1 MGLLEGLADALVD
14 LRIGLRNRG
23 VVALPKVHRLKR
35 RQEFSRVYQSGVRR
49 STRNFTL
56 RALRQCPVWQGKLG
70 RPNLDDSDS
79 DPDAA
84 KDARRAAEQSGRS
97 PTRIGITVSTKV
109 SKRAVVRNRIK
120 RRIRAALREL
130 LPGFSTGWMIVVI
143 VQPVAVRCNYKE
155 ILQELKQLLIE
166 AEVFDGHSGSC
177 VL

>member
-1 MGLLEGLADALVD
+1 M
-14 LRIGLRNRG
+14 
-23 VVALPKVHRLKR
+23 ALPKVHRLKR
-35 RQEFSRVYQSGVRR
+35 RQEFSKVYQAGVRR

-56 RALRQCPVWQGKLG
+56 RALRQFPVHQKKPGL
-70 RPNLDDSDS
+70 PDSDRS
-79 DPDAA
+79 DRNAVDRNAVEPL
-84 KDARRAAEQSGRS
+84 GRS

-130 LPGFSTGWMIVVI
+130 LPGFATGWMIVVI
-143 VQPVAVRCNYKE
+143 VQPVAVKCNYKE

-166 AEVFDGHSGSC
+166 AEVFDGHSGRC

>member
-1 MGLLEGLADALVD
+1 M
-14 LRIGLRNRG
+14 
-23 VVALPKVHRLKR
+23 ALPKVHRLKR
-35 RQEFSRVYQSGVRR
+35 RQEFSKVHQSGVRR

-56 RALRQCPVWQGKLG
+56 RALRQVPVHQRKPGL
-70 RPNLDDSDS
+70 PDSDRS
-79 DPDAA
+79 DRNAVDGNAV
-84 KDARRAAEQSGRS
+84 DRNTAEPLGRS

-130 LPGFSTGWMIVVI
+130 LPGFATGWMIVVI
-143 VQPVAVRCNYKE
+143 VQPVAVKCNYKE

-166 AEVFDGHSGSC
+166 AEVFDGHSGRC

>member
-1 MGLLEGLADALVD
+1 M
-14 LRIGLRNRG
+14 
-23 VVALPKVHRLKR
+23 ALPKVHRLKR
-35 RQEFSRVYQSGVRR
+35 RQEFSKVHQAGVRR

-56 RALRQCPVWQGKLG
+56 RALRQFPARQGKPGL
-70 RPNLDDSDS
+70 PSSDKP
-79 DPDAA
+79 DRDAA
-84 KDARRAAEQSGRS
+84 EKLERS

-130 LPGFSTGWMIVVI
+130 LPGFTTGWMIVVI
-143 VQPVAVRCNYKE
+143 VQPVAVKCNYKE

-166 AEVFDGHSGSC
+166 AEVFDGHSGRC

>member
-1 MGLLEGLADALVD
+1 M
-14 LRIGLRNRG
+14 
-23 VVALPKVHRLKR
+23 ALPKVHRLKR
-35 RQEFSRVYQSGVRR
+35 RQEFSKVYQAGVRR

-56 RALRQCPVWQGKLG
+56 RALRHFPVRQGKSSAPD
-70 RPNLDDSDS
+70 RDDSDKN
-79 DPDAA
+79 AT
-84 KDARRAAEQSGRS
+84 KNAAEQSGRS

-130 LPGFSTGWMIVVI
+130 LPGFPTGWMIIII
-143 VQPVAVRCNYKE
+143 VQPVAVKCNYKE

-166 AEVFDGHSGSC
+166 AEVFDGHSGRC

>member
-1 MGLLEGLADALVD
+1 M
-14 LRIGLRNRG
+14 
-23 VVALPKVHRLKR
+23 
-35 RQEFSRVYQSGVRR
+35 RR

-56 RALRQCPVWQGKLG
+56 RALRQFPALQGKPGL
-70 RPNLDDSDS
+70 PDSDK
-79 DPDAA
+79 PDR
-84 KDARRAAEQSGRS
+84 DATEKLERS

-130 LPGFSTGWMIVVI
+130 LPGFAMGWMIVII
-143 VQPVAVRCNYKE
+143 VQPVAAKCNYKE

-166 AEVFDGHSGSC
+166 AEVFDGHSGRC

>member
-1 MGLLEGLADALVD
+1 
-14 LRIGLRNRG
+14 
-23 VVALPKVHRLKR
+23 VALPKVHRLKR
-35 RQEFSRVYQSGVRR
+35 RQEFSKVYQAGVRR

-56 RALRQCPVWQGKLG
+56 RALRHFPVRQGKSSA
-70 RPNLDDSDS
+70 PDWDDSDKN
-79 DPDAA
+79 AT
-84 KDARRAAEQSGRS
+84 KNAAEQSGRSQSGRS

-130 LPGFSTGWMIVVI
+130 LPGFPTGWMIIII
-143 VQPVAVRCNYKE
+143 VQPVAVKCNYKE

-166 AEVFDGHSGSC
+166 AEVFDGHSGRC

>member
-1 MGLLEGLADALVD
+1 M
-14 LRIGLRNRG
+14 
-23 VVALPKVHRLKR
+23 ALPKVHRLKR
-35 RQEFSRVYQSGVRR
+35 RQEFSKVYQAGVRR

-56 RALRQCPVWQGKLG
+56 RALRHFPVRQGKSSAPD
-70 RPNLDDSDS
+70 RDDSDKS
-79 DPDAA
+79 ATDKSATNKSA
-84 KDARRAAEQSGRS
+84 TKNAAEQSGRS

-130 LPGFSTGWMIVVI
+130 LPGFPTGWMIIII
-143 VQPVAVRCNYKE
+143 VQPVAVKCNYKE

-166 AEVFDGHSGSC
+166 AEVFDGHSGRC